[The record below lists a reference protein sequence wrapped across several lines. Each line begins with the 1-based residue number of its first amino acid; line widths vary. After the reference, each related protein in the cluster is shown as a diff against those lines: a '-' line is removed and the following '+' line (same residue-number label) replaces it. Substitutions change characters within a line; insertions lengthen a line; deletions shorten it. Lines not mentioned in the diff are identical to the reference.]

1 MNKSNTQTKSKEV
14 SLTVDGML
22 GIAKGA
28 WGKVR
33 EHRLT
38 IRVDKLQ

>member
-14 SLTVDGML
+14 SLTVDNML

-28 WGKVR
+28 WHKVR
-33 EHRLT
+33 KSKLT
-38 IRVDKLQ
+38 LSVERV